1 MLYKIIFG
9 ILLIIGLI
17 SLFIFNEEPLSAR
30 EKIISDSIQIKIDVE
45 QNLQV
50 QKLDKFFNKRNKVN
64 GFNGTVLFA
73 EDGKIV
79 YENAFGVSNLKTK
92 EKNNINTKFQIAS
105 VSKPFTSYAIM
116 LLKQEGEL
124 SYEDSIQHYFPDF
137 PYKGITIKLLMIHKS
152 GLPEYFYFAEN
163 LWEDKTKPITNM
175 DVVKLLSQEHP
186 QRYYLPDKKYNY
198 INTNY
203 CLLAAIVEKVTG
215 DTFEEF
221 MTEEVFEPL
230 EMKNTFI
237 RNKANDEEHEN
248 VATGYAK
255 RKRVAEDTYL
265 NGVVGDKGVY
275 TTVEDMLK
283 FDQALY
289 KGEPVE
295 TQTLEEAFEPAHER
309 LYISDNYGFGWR
321 INASDSTNKIVYHT
335 GWWKGFRSYF
345 IRELGKKKT
354 IIVLSNFSAQSI
366 FGTKQLIELF
376 N

>member
-1 MLYKIIFG
+1 
-9 ILLIIGLI
+9 
-17 SLFIFNEEPLSAR
+17 
-30 EKIISDSIQIKIDVE
+30 
-45 QNLQV
+45 
-50 QKLDKFFNKRNKVN
+50 
-64 GFNGTVLFA
+64 
-73 EDGKIV
+73 
-79 YENAFGVSNLKTK
+79 
-92 EKNNINTKFQIAS
+92 
-105 VSKPFTSYAIM
+105 
-116 LLKQEGEL
+116 
-124 SYEDSIQHYFPDF
+124 
-137 PYKGITIKLLMIHKS
+137 
-152 GLPEYFYFAEN
+152 
-163 LWEDKTKPITNM
+163 
-175 DVVKLLSQEHP
+175 
-186 QRYYLPDKKYNY
+186 
-198 INTNY
+198 
-203 CLLAAIVEKVTG
+203 
-215 DTFEEF
+215 
-221 MTEEVFEPL
+221 
-230 EMKNTFI
+230 
-237 RNKANDEEHEN
+237 
-248 VATGYAK
+248 
-255 RKRVAEDTYL
+255 TYL